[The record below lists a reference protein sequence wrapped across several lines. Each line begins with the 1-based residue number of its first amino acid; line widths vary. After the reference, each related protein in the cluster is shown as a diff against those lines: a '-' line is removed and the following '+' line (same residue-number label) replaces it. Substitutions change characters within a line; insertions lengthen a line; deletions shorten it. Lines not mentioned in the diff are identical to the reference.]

1 MKIKTLLTHTIMA
14 ITVMGFTTLSTYAA
28 PHDPVVNKKQ
38 HNQHRRI
45 AQGVKSG
52 EVTRTEAKGLR
63 QEQRALRTEERAYKA
78 DGTLDKTERRDLRQ
92 DQREASRDIYKAKH
106 NNVTRG
112 Q

>member
-1 MKIKTLLTHTIMA
+1 MKIKTLLA
-14 ITVMGFTTLSTYAA
+14 IAIMGFTTLSANAA
-28 PHDPVVNKKQ
+28 IHDPLVNKKQ

-78 DGTLDKTERRDLRQ
+78 DGKLDKTERSDLRQ
-92 DQREASRDIYKAKH
+92 DQKEASRDIYQAKH